1 MEIEMD
7 ARQIIDYAQEDNGVE
22 FRNALYASIHDRVA
36 SHIEAK
42 KQEIAQ
48 NLISPQ
54 VEVEQ
59 EQEEQQQ
66 EPEVE
71 NT

>member
-1 MEIEMD
+1 MD
-7 ARQIIDYAQEDNGVE
+7 TRSIIDYAQEDNGVE

-48 NLISPQ
+48 NLIAPQ
-54 VEVEQ
+54 EEVEQ
-59 EQEEQQQ
+59 EQQD
-66 EPEVE
+66 PEVE

>member
-7 ARQIIDYAQEDNGVE
+7 TRPIIDYAQNDNGVE

-48 NLISPQ
+48 NLIATPN
-54 VEVEQ
+54 EVEQ
-59 EQEEQQQ
+59 EQEEEQ
-66 EPEVE
+66 
-71 NT
+71 

>member
-1 MEIEMD
+1 MD
-7 ARQIIDYAQEDNGVE
+7 TRPIIDYAQDDNGVE

-36 SHIEAK
+36 AHIEAK
-42 KQEIAQ
+42 KQELAH

-59 EQEEQQQ
+59 EQEEEQQ
-66 EPEVE
+66 ETEIE

>member
-1 MEIEMD
+1 
-7 ARQIIDYAQEDNGVE
+7 
-22 FRNALYASIHDRVA
+22 VA

-48 NLISPQ
+48 NLIAPQ
-54 VEVEQ
+54 EEVEQ
-59 EQEEQQQ
+59 EQQEQQD
-66 EPEVE
+66 PEVE

>member
-1 MEIEMD
+1 MEIKMD
-7 ARQIIDYAQEDNGVE
+7 TRPIIDYAQDDNGVE

-54 VEVEQ
+54 AEVEQ
-59 EQEEQQQ
+59 DQEEEQQ
-66 EPEVE
+66 ETEVE

>member
-7 ARQIIDYAQEDNGVE
+7 TRQIIDFAQEDNGVE
-22 FRNALYASIHDRVA
+22 FRNALYANIHDRVA
-36 SHIEAK
+36 AHIEAK

-59 EQEEQQQ
+59 EQQ
-66 EPEVE
+66 ETEVE